1 MTQDTSAVIRRV
13 SQQDYNSHEA
23 QHGWWRVQ
31 GNNEKCPLCL
41 HRTERDASNWS
52 TDKLKTLFLAVRV
65 QDEEGKCEV
74 TQVNKLDGEAS
85 INNRKGK
92 LIFFYE
98 WSIKLNRTRTSKSG
112 VQYKGHVEIPNLS
125 DENTVDEL
133 EISVSPAKGEP
144 DTNLVAIMKEE
155 GVKLLRE
162 AMGIYIST
170 LKTEFTQGMSL
181 PTMNGEAVDPVGQ
194 PALKTE
200 ESKAKAVPSKT
211 QARPVGVKIP
221 TCKNTLRET
230 FLTSPEELHRVFTT
244 QELVWAFTH
253 APAMLEADKGGKFH
267 LVDGNVSG
275 EFTDL
280 LCR

>member
-200 ESKAKAVPSKT
+200 ESKAKAVPSKNPG
-211 QARPVGVKIP
+211 Q
-221 TCKNTLRET
+221 TCWCQN
-230 FLTSPEELHRVFTT
+230 P
-244 QELVWAFTH
+244 
-253 APAMLEADKGGKFH
+253 H
-267 LVDGNVSG
+267 L
-275 EFTDL
+275 
-280 LCR
+280 